1 MEETDSL
8 SVTAPAFINSRE
20 IKEMGTVFAK
30 IRGARS
36 VGVLLTPA
44 DVFVVYDLG
53 NSLMKWE
60 YKSEMRTKALMK
72 TVLCRE
78 RRRTVSARGGTGTPA
93 GRRYGASL

>member
-1 MEETDSL
+1 
-8 SVTAPAFINSRE
+8 
-20 IKEMGTVFAK
+20 MGTVFAK

-72 TVLCRE
+72 RCCAGSACRTSIRPKRYRDFCWQTVWSKPMTFSK
-78 RRRTVSARGGTGTPA
+78 RTRDGSIYP
-93 GRRYGASL
+93 